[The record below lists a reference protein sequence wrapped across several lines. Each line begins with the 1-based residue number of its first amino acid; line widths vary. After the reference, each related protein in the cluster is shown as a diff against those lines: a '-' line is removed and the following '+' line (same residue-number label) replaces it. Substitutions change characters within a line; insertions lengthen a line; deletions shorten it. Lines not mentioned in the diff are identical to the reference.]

1 MLQQKLRSVITLVAL
16 VCAVSIAA
24 PAGAQTADA
33 SLRGYVRDQ
42 QGLVLPGVTMTANSP
57 ALLAPVLAVTDS
69 EGFYRLLNLPS
80 GDYVV
85 TAELPGFSTFSR
97 EGIFMRSGA
106 TFTVDIEMALGTLQE
121 TIIVSGESPMIETAA
136 PASIINIEGEL
147 ARVAPMTSKRLFT
160 DIIEMVPGAR
170 TRNVTGGWP
179 GRAVYFHGAHLY
191 AHAYQLEG
199 APASSFWDSSSH
211 SMNMGGDLM
220 QDVQLITGGA
230 DASTPLTTGVV
241 MNVTT
246 PQGGNRLSGA
256 ATYTFQPLDWNAD
269 NTDKGRNPGGLP
281 TIQGTKQWD
290 LTLGGPIVRDK
301 VWFFG
306 TYRYSDHINGISRSA
321 EAIQRVLTFRPD
333 FVPFDATYKSHQ
345 PYFKLTAQLADGHQL
360 AGFYQNDKNNVLKGT
375 QDMADAIDRISM
387 GGGLMQAK
395 VTSVWNNQLM
405 STFSVAY
412 STKSGMDF
420 ETFNSPFGDGPKV
433 EIHRDAFLS
442 GGFPRGDG
450 VLVQM
455 NNLESVAYR
464 PASMLILRGDLT
476 YFKENLG
483 GSHEIKFGYWAA
495 PRLTVDWN
503 TKYLNNGFVL
513 EERRQIDPT
522 NPAAGVIPFHRR
534 FRTPNEVLTISSRE
548 KDIGVYIQDAWRPTS
563 RLTVNLGVRMDYVN
577 RHDEIFDID
586 RMNSTNVGPR
596 IGMSYLLTEDAR
608 TILRASYGLIHEQVN
623 GRDYPT
629 RFNSALPRNALLRD
643 TYDVDGDGVFES
655 EVISPAATPALS
667 GVEFHPDLHQPWA
680 QDFMVGLR
688 RQFRGEIAVDV
699 LYMRRNYRDNYALI
713 DINGIYPDGPF
724 LPFGGFGAIDPN
736 RGQIFQQNNMTWNHA
751 ELDIVEGTVSKNL
764 TDNFQFL
771 FSWNRQW
778 IREGGDYNPTDPAR
792 FIEPDAFANNRQ
804 LSIGF
809 GNREHN
815 SHSSS
820 NQTQYNAYRPW
831 STSFS
836 GQYFA
841 PFEIMVGASYMI
853 QAGDYSGIIS
863 DRLDAP
869 DPRFGPSRVTLA
881 NGTTQPNPLANTRRF
896 AFATR
901 GEGQIRNETVRY
913 LNMTVARTFE
923 AGGGHEI
930 EASVGMFNLFNTGA
944 HSNYSRGSG
953 ERYATSYL
961 RVFNR
966 YAPRVFSLGIKY
978 RF

>member
-57 ALLAPVLAVTDS
+57 ALLAPVVAVTDS

-97 EGIFMRSGA
+97 EGIFMRSGG

-121 TIIVSGESPMIETAA
+121 TIIVSGESPMIETSA

-246 PQGGNRLSGA
+246 PQGGNQLSGA
-256 ATYTFQPLDWNAD
+256 ATYTFQPLGWNAD
-269 NTDKGRNPGGLP
+269 NTHKGRNTGGLP

-301 VWFFG
+301 VWFFT
-306 TYRYSDHINGISRSA
+306 TYRYSDHVNGISRSA
-321 EAIQRVLTFRPD
+321 EALRRVLSFRPD

-345 PYFKLTAQLADGHQL
+345 PYVKLTAQLGDGHQL
-360 AGFYQNDKNNVLKGT
+360 AGFYQSDKNKVRKGT
-375 QDMADAIDRISM
+375 QDMADGVDRIAM

-395 VTSVWNNQLM
+395 ATSVWNNQLM

-412 STKSGMDF
+412 STKSGMDK
-420 ETFNSPFGDGPKV
+420 ETYESGFGSGPKV
-433 EIHRDAFLS
+433 NIHEDTFLS
-442 GGFPRGDG
+442 GGFPEGDG

-455 NNLESVAYR
+455 DNLESVAYR
-464 PASMLILRGDLT
+464 PASMLILRGDIT
-476 YFKENLG
+476 YFKERMG
-483 GSHEIKFGYWAA
+483 GSHEFKVGYWAA

-503 TKYLNNGFVL
+503 TRYLNNGFVL
-513 EERRQIDPT
+513 EERRQIDPN

-534 FRTPNEVLTISSRE
+534 YRSPAEVLTISARE
-548 KDIGVYIQDAWRPTS
+548 RDIGLYVQDSWRPTS
-563 RLTVNLGVRMDYVN
+563 RLTVNMGVRVDYIK
-577 RHDEIFDID
+577 RQDQIFDFT
-586 RMNSTNVGPR
+586 RMDSVNMGPR
-596 IGMSYLLTEDAR
+596 FGMSYLLTEDAR
-608 TILRASYGLIHEQVN
+608 TVLRASYGLIHEQVN

-629 RFNSALPRNALLRD
+629 RFNSALPRNAELRD
-643 TYDVDGDGVFES
+643 TYDADGDGIFEGEQVS
-655 EVISPAATPALS
+655 SAATAALS
-667 GVEFHPDLHQPWA
+667 GVEFNSDLHQPWA
-680 QDFMVGLR
+680 QDFLIGLR
-688 RQFRGEIAVDV
+688 KQFRGEIAVDV
-699 LYMRRNYRDNYALI
+699 TYMRRNYRDNYALV
-713 DINGIYPDGPF
+713 DVNGIYPSGPNQ
-724 LPFGGFGAIDPN
+724 PFGGFGRVDPN
-736 RGQIFQQNNMTWNHA
+736 RGIIYQQNNMTWNHA
-751 ELDIVEGTVSKNL
+751 ELDILEGSISKNL
-764 TDNFQFL
+764 TNDFQFL

-792 FIEPDAFANNRQ
+792 FIEPDKFANNRQ

-815 SHSSS
+815 SLSGN

-853 QAGDYSGIIS
+853 QAGDYSGILS
-863 DRLDAP
+863 DRP
-869 DPRFGPSRVTLA
+869 GVDPIFGPGKITLA
-881 NGTTQPNPLANTRRF
+881 NGTTQSNPLANPRRF
-896 AFATR
+896 HGANR
-901 GEGQIRNETVRY
+901 GDGQIANEVVRY
-913 LNMTVARTFE
+913 LNATVARTFE
-923 AGGGHEI
+923 AGGGHEL
-930 EASVGMFNLFNTGA
+930 EVSVGMFNLLNSGA

-966 YAPRVFSLGIKY
+966 YAPRVFSVGLKY